1 MNKAI
6 STTEEASKTLLVASE
21 ASLTYEH
28 RTGYLESIERYR
40 AVMLRLEESGLI
52 HQVQRISERSAEM
65 EELLF
70 CHDRDYI
77 ETVERDCRSGVP
89 ILSTGPKDTE
99 IRPGSWNGALG
110 AVGGAMTAV
119 DWVMTGKAPRAF
131 CVSRPPGHH
140 ANAWV
145 GMGGCLFN
153 NVAVAA
159 RHAQRRHQVK
169 KIAILDWDVHHGNG
183 TQDLFYEDG
192 SVFFCDVHQSPL
204 YPGTLYPGCGEASQ
218 TGVGAGLNTT
228 LNLPL
233 PAGSG
238 RDEVFGALEK
248 HFLPAMEK
256 FQPELLLISAGFD
269 SRNGDPLGGLC
280 LTDQDFADLTRM
292 VMDLATVHGQGR
304 VISVLEGGYNVP
316 GLASAVEAHVGAYV
330 QASES

>member
-1 MNKAI
+1 MNKPI
-6 STTEEASKTLLVASE
+6 STTEDAPNTLLVASE
-21 ASLTYEH
+21 ASLKYEL
-28 RTGYLESIERYR
+28 RPGYLESIERYR
-40 AVMLRLEESGLI
+40 AVMLRIEESGLL
-52 HQVQRISERSAEM
+52 HQLQRISGRPAET

-70 CHDRDYI
+70 CHDSDYI
-77 ETVERDCRSGVP
+77 ETVERDCRSGAP

-110 AVGGAMTAV
+110 SVGGAMTAV

-140 ANAWV
+140 ANARV

-153 NVAVAA
+153 SVAIAA

-169 KIAILDWDVHHGNG
+169 KVAILDWDVHHGNG
-183 TQDLFYEDG
+183 TQDLFYDDG
-192 SVFFCDVHQSPL
+192 SVFFCDVHQSSL
-204 YPGTLYPGCGEASQ
+204 YPGTIYPGSGEATQ
-218 TGVGAGLNTT
+218 TGVGAGLHTT

-256 FQPELLLISAGFD
+256 FQPELFLISAGFD
-269 SRNGDPLGGLC
+269 SRKGDPLGGLC
-280 LTDQDFADLTRM
+280 LTDEDFADLTRTM
-292 VMDLATVHGQGR
+292 MDLAAVYCQGR

-316 GLASAVEAHVGAYV
+316 GLASAVEAHVGTYL
-330 QASES
+330 QG